1 MSRVPGPFRSQLRAE
16 LTVVLR
22 NGEQL
27 LLTLII
33 PVLLL
38 VFFSTVDVLPTG
50 DVRDPIDFLTPG
62 VLALAVMSSA
72 MVSLGIATGFERGYN
87 VLKRLG
93 ATPLGRPRWLAAKI
107 TTVIVVQMIQLV
119 VLVPVA
125 LVLGWDAGSA
135 RWLLAVGA
143 VITGTIAFGGVG
155 LFIAGRLRAEINLA
169 AQNGLYLVLLL
180 LGGMV
185 IPFDELPEPLAAVA
199 KCLPSGAL
207 ADLLRDALVGGA
219 DRPGTSWIV
228 LGVWAVVAPALTAL
242 TFRWE

>member
-1 MSRVPGPFRSQLRAE
+1 MSVGPFRSQLRAE

-33 PVLLL
+33 PVMLL

-50 DVRDPIDFLTPG
+50 DVREPVDFLTPG
-62 VLALAVMSSA
+62 VMALAVMSSA
-72 MVSLGIATGFERGYN
+72 MVSLGIATGFERGYK

-107 TTVIVVQMIQLV
+107 TAVIVVQMIQLV

-125 LVLGWDAGSA
+125 LGLGWDAGSA
-135 RWLLAVGA
+135 NWLLAIGA
-143 VITGTIAFGGVG
+143 VVTGTIAFGGVG
-155 LFIAGRLRAEINLA
+155 LLIAGRLRAEVNLA
-169 AQNGLYLVLLL
+169 AQNGLYLLLLL

-185 IPFDELPEPLAAVA
+185 IPFDELPGPLAAVA
-199 KCLPSGAL
+199 KGLPSGAL
-207 ADLLRDALVGGA
+207 ADVMRDALVGGA
-219 DRPGTSWIV
+219 ERPGTSWIV
-228 LGVWAVVAPALTAL
+228 LGIWAVVAPAVTAL

>member
-1 MSRVPGPFRSQLRAE
+1 VSRVPGPFRSQLRAE

-50 DVRDPIDFLTPG
+50 DVREPIDFLTPG

-72 MVSLGIATGFERGYN
+72 MVSLGIATGFERGYK

-207 ADLLRDALVGGA
+207 ADVLRDALVGGA

-228 LGVWAVVAPALTAL
+228 LAAWAVVAPALTAL

>member
-1 MSRVPGPFRSQLRAE
+1 MSVGPFRSQLRAE

-33 PVLLL
+33 PVMLL

-50 DVRDPIDFLTPG
+50 DVREPVDFLTPG

-72 MVSLGIATGFERGYN
+72 MVSLGIATGFERGYK

-107 TTVIVVQMIQLV
+107 TAVIVVQMIQLV

-125 LVLGWDAGSA
+125 LGLGWDAGSA
-135 RWLLAVGA
+135 NWLLAIGA
-143 VITGTIAFGGVG
+143 VVTGTIAFGGVG
-155 LFIAGRLRAEINLA
+155 LLIAGRLRAEVNLA
-169 AQNGLYLVLLL
+169 AQNGLYLLLLL

-185 IPFDELPEPLAAVA
+185 IPFDELPGPLAAVA
-199 KCLPSGAL
+199 KGLPSGAL
-207 ADLLRDALVGGA
+207 ADVMRDALVGGA
-219 DRPGTSWIV
+219 ERPGTSWIV
-228 LGVWAVVAPALTAL
+228 LGIWAVVAPAVTAL

>member
-27 LLTLII
+27 LLTLVI

-50 DVRDPIDFLTPG
+50 DVREPIDFLTPG

-72 MVSLGIATGFERGYN
+72 MVSLGIATGFERGYK

-135 RWLLAVGA
+135 RWPLAVGA

-169 AQNGLYLVLLL
+169 AQNGLYLLLLL

-207 ADLLRDALVGGA
+207 ADVLRDALVGGA
-219 DRPGTSWIV
+219 DRPGMSWLV
-228 LGVWAVVAPALTAL
+228 LGAWAVVAPALTAF

>member
-1 MSRVPGPFRSQLRAE
+1 MSVGPFRSQLRAE

-33 PVLLL
+33 PVMLL
-38 VFFSTVDVLPTG
+38 VFFSMVDVLPTG
-50 DVRDPIDFLTPG
+50 DVREPVDFLTPG
-62 VLALAVMSSA
+62 VMALAVMSSA
-72 MVSLGIATGFERGYN
+72 MVSLGIATGFERGYK

-107 TTVIVVQMIQLV
+107 TAVIVVQMIQLV

-125 LVLGWDAGSA
+125 LGLGWDAGSA
-135 RWLLAVGA
+135 NWLLAIGA
-143 VITGTIAFGGVG
+143 VVTGTIAFGGVG
-155 LFIAGRLRAEINLA
+155 LLIAGRLRAEVNLA
-169 AQNGLYLVLLL
+169 AQNGLYLLLLL

-185 IPFDELPEPLAAVA
+185 IPFDELPGPLAAVA
-199 KCLPSGAL
+199 KGLPSGAL
-207 ADLLRDALVGGA
+207 ADVMRDALVGGA
-219 DRPGTSWIV
+219 ERPGTSWIV
-228 LGVWAVVAPALTAL
+228 LGIWAVVAPAVTAL

>member
-1 MSRVPGPFRSQLRAE
+1 MSAGPFRSQLRAE

-33 PVLLL
+33 PVMLL

-50 DVRDPIDFLTPG
+50 DVREPVDFLTPG

-72 MVSLGIATGFERGYN
+72 MVSLGIATGFERGYK

-107 TTVIVVQMIQLV
+107 TAVIVVQMIQLV

-125 LVLGWDAGSA
+125 LGLGWDAGSA
-135 RWLLAVGA
+135 NWLLAIGA
-143 VITGTIAFGGVG
+143 VVTGTIAFGGVG
-155 LFIAGRLRAEINLA
+155 LLIAGRLRAEVNLA
-169 AQNGLYLVLLL
+169 AQNGLYLLLLL

-185 IPFDELPEPLAAVA
+185 IPFDELPGPLAAVA
-199 KCLPSGAL
+199 ECLPSGAL
-207 ADLLRDALVGGA
+207 ADVMRDALVGGA
-219 DRPGTSWIV
+219 ERPGTSWIV
-228 LGVWAVVAPALTAL
+228 LGIWAVVAPAVTAL

>member
-1 MSRVPGPFRSQLRAE
+1 MSVGPFRSQLRAE

-33 PVLLL
+33 PVMLL

-50 DVRDPIDFLTPG
+50 DVREPVDFLTPG

-72 MVSLGIATGFERGYN
+72 MVSLGIATGFERGYK

-107 TTVIVVQMIQLV
+107 TAVIVVQMIQLV

-125 LVLGWDAGSA
+125 LGLGWDAGSA
-135 RWLLAVGA
+135 NWLLAIGA
-143 VITGTIAFGGVG
+143 VVTGTIAFGGVG
-155 LFIAGRLRAEINLA
+155 LLIAGRLRAEVNLA
-169 AQNGLYLVLLL
+169 AQNGLYLLLLL

-185 IPFDELPEPLAAVA
+185 IPFDELPGPLAAVA
-199 KCLPSGAL
+199 ECLPSGAL
-207 ADLLRDALVGGA
+207 ADVMRDALVGGA
-219 DRPGTSWIV
+219 ERPGTSWIV
-228 LGVWAVVAPALTAL
+228 LGIWAVVAPAVTAL

>member
-72 MVSLGIATGFERGYN
+72 MVSLGIATGFERGYK

-207 ADLLRDALVGGA
+207 ADVLRDALVGGA
-219 DRPGTSWIV
+219 DRPGTSWLV
-228 LGVWAVVAPALTAL
+228 LGAWAVIAPALTAL

>member
-1 MSRVPGPFRSQLRAE
+1 MSVGPFRSQLRAE

-33 PVLLL
+33 PVMLL

-50 DVRDPIDFLTPG
+50 DVREPVDFLTPG

-72 MVSLGIATGFERGYN
+72 MVSLGIATGFERGYK

-107 TTVIVVQMIQLV
+107 TAVIVVQMIQLV

-125 LVLGWDAGSA
+125 LGLGWDAGSA
-135 RWLLAVGA
+135 SWLLAIGA
-143 VITGTIAFGGVG
+143 VVTGTIAFGGVG
-155 LFIAGRLRAEINLA
+155 LLIAGRLRAEVNLA
-169 AQNGLYLVLLL
+169 AQNGLYLLLLL

-185 IPFDELPEPLAAVA
+185 IPFDELPGPLAAVA
-199 KCLPSGAL
+199 ECLPSGAL
-207 ADLLRDALVGGA
+207 ADVMRDALVGGA
-219 DRPGTSWIV
+219 ERPGTSWIV
-228 LGVWAVVAPALTAL
+228 LGIWAVVAPAVTAL

>member
-1 MSRVPGPFRSQLRAE
+1 MSVGPFRSQLRAE

-33 PVLLL
+33 PVMLL
-38 VFFSTVDVLPTG
+38 VFFSMVDVLPTG
-50 DVRDPIDFLTPG
+50 DVREPVDFLTPG

-72 MVSLGIATGFERGYN
+72 MVSLGIATGFERGYK

-107 TTVIVVQMIQLV
+107 TAVIVVQMIQLV

-125 LVLGWDAGSA
+125 LGLGWDAGSA
-135 RWLLAVGA
+135 NWLLAIGA
-143 VITGTIAFGGVG
+143 VVTGTIAFGGVG
-155 LFIAGRLRAEINLA
+155 LLIAGRLRAEVNLA
-169 AQNGLYLVLLL
+169 AQNGLYLLLLL

-185 IPFDELPEPLAAVA
+185 IPFDELPGPLAAVA
-199 KCLPSGAL
+199 KGLPSGAL
-207 ADLLRDALVGGA
+207 ADVMRDALVGGA
-219 DRPGTSWIV
+219 ERPGTSWIV
-228 LGVWAVVAPALTAL
+228 LGIWAVVAPAVTAL

>member
-72 MVSLGIATGFERGYN
+72 MVSLGIATGFERGYK

-207 ADLLRDALVGGA
+207 ADVLRDALVGGA
-219 DRPGTSWIV
+219 DRPGTSWLV
-228 LGVWAVVAPALTAL
+228 LGAWAVVAPALTAL

>member
-1 MSRVPGPFRSQLRAE
+1 MSVGPFRSQLRAE

-33 PVLLL
+33 PVMLL

-50 DVRDPIDFLTPG
+50 DVREPVDFLTPG

-72 MVSLGIATGFERGYN
+72 MVSLGIATGFERGYK

-107 TTVIVVQMIQLV
+107 TAVIVVQMIQLI

-125 LVLGWDAGSA
+125 LGLGWDAGSA
-135 RWLLAVGA
+135 NWLLAIGA
-143 VITGTIAFGGVG
+143 VVTGTIAFGGVG
-155 LFIAGRLRAEINLA
+155 LLIAGRLRAEVNLA
-169 AQNGLYLVLLL
+169 AQNGLYLLLLL

-185 IPFDELPEPLAAVA
+185 IPFDELPGPLAAVA
-199 KCLPSGAL
+199 ECLPSGAL
-207 ADLLRDALVGGA
+207 ADVMRDALVGGA
-219 DRPGTSWIV
+219 ERPGTSWIV
-228 LGVWAVVAPALTAL
+228 LGIWAVVAPAVTAL

>member
-1 MSRVPGPFRSQLRAE
+1 MSVGPLRSQLRAE
-16 LTVVLR
+16 LTVVLH

-33 PVLLL
+33 PVMLL

-50 DVRDPIDFLTPG
+50 DVREPVDFLTPG

-72 MVSLGIATGFERGYN
+72 MVSLGIATGFERGYK

-107 TTVIVVQMIQLV
+107 TAVIVVQMVQLM

-125 LVLGWDAGSA
+125 LALGWDAGSA
-135 RWLLAVGA
+135 NWLLAFGA
-143 VITGTIAFGGVG
+143 VITGTIAFGGLG
-155 LFIAGRLRAEINLA
+155 LIIAGRLRAEVNLA
-169 AQNGLYLVLLL
+169 AQNGLYLLLLL

-185 IPFDELPEPLAAVA
+185 IPFDELPAPLAAVA

-207 ADLLRDALVGGA
+207 ADVLRDALVGGA
-219 DRPGTSWIV
+219 EQPGTSWLV
-228 LGVWAVVAPALTAL
+228 LGAWAVVAPLLTAL

>member
-1 MSRVPGPFRSQLRAE
+1 MSRVAGPFRSQLRAE
-16 LTVVLR
+16 LSVVAR

-27 LLTLII
+27 LLTLVI
-33 PVLLL
+33 PILLL

-50 DVRDPIDFLTPG
+50 DEREAIDFLTPG
-62 VLALAVMSSA
+62 VLALAVMSSS
-72 MVSLGIATGFERGYN
+72 MVSLGIATGFERGYK

-107 TTVIVVQMIQLV
+107 SSVVVVQIVQLA

-125 LVLGWDAGSA
+125 LALGWDAGSA
-135 RWLLAVGA
+135 TWPAAVAA
-143 VITGTIAFGGVG
+143 VVVGTVAFGGVG

-169 AQNGLYLVLLL
+169 AQNGLYLLLLL

-207 ADLLRDALVGGA
+207 ADVLRDALVGGA
-219 DRPGTSWIV
+219 DRPGTSWLV
-228 LGVWAVVAPALTAL
+228 LGAWAVVAPALTAL

>member
-1 MSRVPGPFRSQLRAE
+1 MSRVPGPFGSQLRAE
-16 LTVVLR
+16 LTVVSR

-27 LLTLII
+27 LLTLVI

-38 VFFSTVDVLPTG
+38 VFFSSVDVLPTG
-50 DVRDPIDFLTPG
+50 DVREPIDFLTPG

-72 MVSLGIATGFERGYN
+72 MVSLGIATGFERGYK

-107 TTVIVVQMIQLV
+107 TAVIVVQVIQLA

-125 LVLGWDAGSA
+125 LLLGWDADSA
-135 RWLLAVGA
+135 TWLSAIAA
-143 VITGTIAFGGVG
+143 VIVGTVAFAGVG
-155 LFIAGRLRAEINLA
+155 LFIAGRLRAEVNLA
-169 AQNGLYLVLLL
+169 AQNGLFLVLLL

-185 IPFDELPEPLAAVA
+185 IPFDELPASLATVA

-207 ADLLRDALVGGA
+207 TDVLRDALVGGA
-219 DRPGTSWIV
+219 DRPATSWIV
-228 LGVWAVVAPALTAL
+228 MGAWALTAPALTAL

>member
-1 MSRVPGPFRSQLRAE
+1 MSVGPFRSQLRAE

-33 PVLLL
+33 PVMLL

-50 DVRDPIDFLTPG
+50 DVREPVDFLTPG

-72 MVSLGIATGFERGYN
+72 MVSLGIATGFERGYK

-107 TTVIVVQMIQLV
+107 TAVIVVQMIQLV

-125 LVLGWDAGSA
+125 LGLGWDAGSA
-135 RWLLAVGA
+135 NWLLAIGA
-143 VITGTIAFGGVG
+143 VVTGTIAFGGVG
-155 LFIAGRLRAEINLA
+155 LLIAGRLRAEVNLA
-169 AQNGLYLVLLL
+169 AQNGLYLLLLL

-185 IPFDELPEPLAAVA
+185 IPFDELPGPLAVVA
-199 KCLPSGAL
+199 ECLPSGAL
-207 ADLLRDALVGGA
+207 ADVMRDALVGGA
-219 DRPGTSWIV
+219 ERPGTSWIV
-228 LGVWAVVAPALTAL
+228 LGIWAVVAPAVTAL

>member
-1 MSRVPGPFRSQLRAE
+1 MSAGPFRSQLRAE

-33 PVLLL
+33 PVMLL

-50 DVRDPIDFLTPG
+50 DVREPVDFLTPG

-72 MVSLGIATGFERGYN
+72 MVSLGIATGFERGYK

-107 TTVIVVQMIQLV
+107 TAVIVVQMIQLV

-125 LVLGWDAGSA
+125 LGLGWDAGSA
-135 RWLLAVGA
+135 NWLLAIGA
-143 VITGTIAFGGVG
+143 VVTGTIAFGGVG
-155 LFIAGRLRAEINLA
+155 LLIAGRLRAEVNLA
-169 AQNGLYLVLLL
+169 AQNGLYLLLLL

-185 IPFDELPEPLAAVA
+185 IPFDELPGPLAAVA
-199 KCLPSGAL
+199 KGLPSGAL
-207 ADLLRDALVGGA
+207 ADVMRDALVGGA
-219 DRPGTSWIV
+219 ERPGTSWIV
-228 LGVWAVVAPALTAL
+228 LGIWAVVAPAVTAL